1 MIKCIKILIGWV
13 RYLNFIST
21 LNETASEDVKE
32 LNNFIEKAVKEDNF
46 IGEASLP
53 LLSGGKRLRPLLF
66 FVCART
72 NKNFSLKKL
81 LPLAAA
87 LELIHTASLVH
98 DDILDQSKIR
108 RGVFTANAKY
118 GPQIAVLIG
127 DYLFAKA
134 FQLVSENHYG
144 DEVALTLSKL
154 VKDLCIGEITQD
166 RSLFQIPTMT
176 EYYEKI
182 RLKTA
187 VFLASCCRL
196 GGIAAELEQKDID
209 SLTNYGTNLGLAFQ
223 IIDDLLDL
231 FGEVK
236 ITGKALGG
244 DLKSGVITLPVI
256 RALEISKEANI
267 LRSIIKNTNVNDSD
281 INKAI
286 EIMKNVNSVEYCKMR
301 AYAHIN
307 AARINLPSKIDKSIS
322 ITLEKI
328 ADFVIDRTW

>member
-1 MIKCIKILIGWV
+1 MRWV
-13 RYLNFIST
+13 RCLNFIST
-21 LNETASEDVKE
+21 LNETVVEDVKE
-32 LNNFIEKAVKEDNF
+32 LNKFIEEAVKEDTF

-66 FVCART
+66 FVCARA
-72 NKNFSLKKL
+72 NKNFHLEKV

-87 LELIHTASLVH
+87 IELIHTASLVH

-108 RGVFTANAKY
+108 RGVFTANEKY
-118 GPQIAVLIG
+118 GPQVAVLIG

-144 DEVALTLSKL
+144 DDVSLVLSKL

-166 RSLFQIPTMT
+166 RSLFKVPTLT

-187 VFLASCCRL
+187 VFLASCCQL
-196 GGIAAELEQKDID
+196 GGMIAKLESNDIE
-209 SLTNYGTNLGLAFQ
+209 SLANYGTNLGLAFQ
-223 IIDDLLDL
+223 IIDDLLDF
-231 FGEVK
+231 FGDVK
-236 ITGKALGG
+236 VTGKALGG

-256 RALEISKEANI
+256 RALEISEESDI
-267 LRSIIKNTNVNDSD
+267 LHDIIINNNVSDSD
-281 INKAI
+281 IIKAI
-286 EIMKNVNSVEYCKMR
+286 EIMKNVDSVEYCKMR

-307 AARINLPSKIDKSIS
+307 AARINLPNLINNSMFL
-322 ITLEKI
+322 TLEKI

>member
-1 MIKCIKILIGWV
+1 MRRV
-13 RYLNFIST
+13 RCLNFIST
-21 LNETASEDVKE
+21 LDEATINDIKE
-32 LNNFIEKAVKEDNF
+32 LNRFIEEAVKEDSF

-66 FVCART
+66 FICAKS
-72 NKNFSLKKL
+72 NDNFQLDKM

-87 LELIHTASLVH
+87 IELIHTASLVH
-98 DDILDQSKIR
+98 DDILDQSKLR

-118 GPQIAVLIG
+118 GAQVAVLIG

-144 DEVALTLSKL
+144 DEVSLVLSKL
-154 VKDLCIGEITQD
+154 VKNLCIGEITQD
-166 RSLFQIPTMT
+166 RSLLKVPTLT

-196 GGIAAELEQKDID
+196 GGIVANLEKNEIEA
-209 SLTNYGTNLGLAFQ
+209 LTNYGTNLGLAFQ

-231 FGEVK
+231 FGDTKV
-236 ITGKALGG
+236 TGKALGG

-256 RALEISKEANI
+256 RALEISKESEILNNI
-267 LRSIIKNTNVNDSD
+267 VTKNEVNDSD
-281 INKAI
+281 IVKAI
-286 EIMKNVNSVEYCKMR
+286 DIMRSANSVEYCKMR
-301 AYAHIN
+301 AYAHID
-307 AARINLPSKIDKSIS
+307 AARVNLPASINPS
-322 ITLEKI
+322 TFIVLEKI